1 MQAARPAGKPFTPFK
16 AAKPM
21 QQQVTRGRVVA
32 AADLDPDNASILV
45 CGGGGVALKVT
56 RKLKDM
62 GSWVWMMQ
70 RNEDRRKEIE
80 GMMAIVA
87 KADALDPQ
95 AVEKVF
101 ASIEDVDAVVS
112 TIGGTTKSPEADS
125 QGNINIINAAA
136 KKGVKKFIL
145 VTSIGCGDTKDAPG
159 EQVYKVLEPVLLE
172 KNKAEEALKALGDKM
187 AYTIIRPGGLQN
199 DDASGNGVLTEDT
212 SVCGSITRADVAD
225 LVVKA
230 LFSPKTDNKVLS
242 AIDANKA
249 FTQKKFET
257 FSLK

>member
-1 MQAARPAGKPFTPFK
+1 
-16 AAKPM
+16 M
-21 QQQVTRGRVVA
+21 QQQAPRTHVVA

-45 CGGGGVALKVT
+45 CGGGGVALQVT

-62 GSWVWMMQ
+62 GAWVWMMQ

-87 KADALDPQ
+87 KGDALDPA

-112 TIGGTTKSPEADS
+112 TIGGTTKNPEADS

-136 KKGVKKFIL
+136 KKGVKKFVL

-159 EQVYKVLEPVLLE
+159 EQVYKVLEPVLVE
-172 KNKAEEALKALGDKM
+172 KNKAEETLKALGDKM

-199 DDASGNGVLTEDT
+199 EDATGNGVLTEDT
-212 SVCGSITRADVAD
+212 SVCGAITRADVAD
-225 LVVKA
+225 LVVKS

-249 FTQKKFET
+249 FTQKSFET
-257 FSLK
+257 FKLK